1 MSNWNLE
8 NQILEIMIR
17 NENNE
22 TEALSSFYFDWIY
35 ECGQSFMQ
43 LKQKEVK
50 LQVVSQIS
58 VYFIVA
64 QNAIVDN
71 WIHWLTL
78 GYLILMDIYKESD
91 KDKVLL

>member
-1 MSNWNLE
+1 
-8 NQILEIMIR
+8 
-17 NENNE
+17 
-22 TEALSSFYFDWIY
+22 
-35 ECGQSFMQ
+35 MQ
-43 LKQKEVK
+43 LKQKEEK
-50 LQVVSQIS
+50 FQVVPQIS

>member
-1 MSNWNLE
+1 MNNWNLE
-8 NQILEIMIR
+8 NPILKIMIR
-17 NENNE
+17 NEDDD

-43 LKQKEVK
+43 LKQKEKK
-50 LQVVSQIS
+50 LQVVPQIT

-71 WIHWLTL
+71 
-78 GYLILMDIYKESD
+78 
-91 KDKVLL
+91 

>member
-1 MSNWNLE
+1 MNKWNLE
-8 NQILEIMIR
+8 NPILTITIR
-17 NENNE
+17 ND

-43 LKQKEVK
+43 LKQKEKKK
-50 LQVVSQIS
+50 LQVVPEIS

-71 WIHWLTL
+71 CIHRLTL
-78 GYLILMDIYKESD
+78 GYLILMDIYKERD

>member
-1 MSNWNLE
+1 MMGND
-8 NQILEIMIR
+8 
-17 NENNE
+17 E

-43 LKQKEVK
+43 LKQKEKK
-50 LQVVSQIS
+50 LQVVPQIT

-64 QNAIVDN
+64 QILMVDK

-78 GYLILMDIYKESD
+78 GYLILMDIYKES
-91 KDKVLL
+91 

>member
-1 MSNWNLE
+1 MIGIE
-8 NQILEIMIR
+8 ND
-17 NENNE
+17 E

-43 LKQKEVK
+43 LKQKEEK
-50 LQVVSQIS
+50 LQVVPQIS

-64 QNAIVDN
+64 QNSIVDN
-71 WIHWLTL
+71 GIHCRTL
-78 GYLILMDIYKESD
+78 GYLIFMDIYKESD

>member
-1 MSNWNLE
+1 MT
-8 NQILEIMIR
+8 R
-17 NENNE
+17 NENDD

-43 LKQKEVK
+43 LKQKEKKKTVP
-50 LQVVSQIS
+50 QIS

-64 QNAIVDN
+64 QTLS
-71 WIHWLTL
+71 WIH
-78 GYLILMDIYKESD
+78 ESTDLHWDTWFNGQLQERD

>member
-1 MSNWNLE
+1 MIWND
-8 NQILEIMIR
+8 
-17 NENNE
+17 

-43 LKQKEVK
+43 LKQNGKK
-50 LQVVSQIS
+50 KKKKTLQVVPQIS

-78 GYLILMDIYKESD
+78 GYLILMDIYKERD